1 MKRPRGAGPVGLDAF
16 SEITKRLG
24 DLAEHLKDAFDAEP
38 SEGEGGERS
47 GQRTFTISTPK
58 GPLTGVAGYS
68 VRFGSTSVDEVI
80 KARSGEKSAA
90 GFARPNPKR
99 PDVDAAR
106 EPLVD
111 LHDEGER
118 FVVTAELPG
127 VDDKDIEVL
136 VADGNLTLRGEKR
149 CEYQDSH
156 RQLSERY
163 YGRFE
168 RRIALPDGID
178 KNKVK
183 ASFRNGVLNVSLP
196 TAKDA
201 QNAVRRIPLQ
211 VS

>member
-1 MKRPRGAGPVGLDAF
+1 MSVTDLIPRKRNRDIAVNRAPALSPASRDPFVTLHREVNRLFDSMWTSF
-16 SEITKRLG
+16 NFTDNITSPSWPDMDLVEG
-24 DLAEHLKDAFDAEP
+24 DEEY
-38 SEGEGGERS
+38 
-47 GQRTFTISTPK
+47 T
-58 GPLTGVAGYS
+58 
-68 VRFGSTSVDEVI
+68 
-80 KARSGEKSAA
+80 
-90 GFARPNPKR
+90 
-99 PDVDAAR
+99 
-106 EPLVD
+106 
-111 LHDEGER
+111 
-118 FVVTAELPG
+118 VTAELPG